1 MRPPLRARLTRDV
14 ARATPMIRPRGSDLL
29 LLTVAALVA
38 RIVAAIPIGYPPY
51 TDPAYYGMVAQ
62 QLATGHGFTAPVLW
76 SFLEVGGQL
85 PANPMLPVPSNG
97 HWMPLTS
104 ILAAIPMALLGPDL
118 RVGQIP
124 IVLLGVALVPFTYW
138 VGMDLYGSRRI
149 GLIAATLAVFA
160 GPLLIMYPT
169 IDNFAVF
176 GAAGAT
182 AIWAAILSTRPG
194 RSRAWLIMSGA
205 FVGLA
210 TLARVD
216 GLLLAAAPA
225 TAWLV
230 DRGWGPWRD
239 GEPGRRLGAA
249 ALLLAAAA
257 AVAVMAPWLARNL
270 ATFGSAFPSAG
281 GHTLW
286 ITSYNEQFS
295 ISANPTLASYL
306 DWGLVNIIGSKLAA
320 WWEIGWRTVVLL
332 GGIFGFFFFAGLW
345 RERRRAAVAPFEA
358 YWVAMFVAMGAIF
371 TFHAPHGAYY
381 HSAAAWLPFAL
392 PMAVAATGPALTTM
406 GRAWGFLRRPQTH
419 RFVEVAA
426 LVGAIVLSVIGSASL
441 YQLWESSHAR
451 DVAAAEYLEQ
461 TGLTNDV
468 VLYGDPASL
477 WYLTGNPGVAAP
489 FDPYPVIEEVVRAYN
504 VQWVIVTLREDATID
519 RWASGRAAT
528 RPTARA
534 TTPPGWRA
542 SPRSRPMASA
552 SSR

>member
-1 MRPPLRARLTRDV
+1 
-14 ARATPMIRPRGSDLL
+14 MIRPRGSDLL

-124 IVLLGVALVPFTYW
+124 IVVLGVALVPFTYW
-138 VGMDLYGSRRI
+138 VGVDLYGSRRI
-149 GLIAATLAVFA
+149 GLIAGTLAVFA

-176 GAAGAT
+176 GAAGAM
-182 AIWAAILSTRPG
+182 AIWAAILATRPA
-194 RSRAWLIMSGA
+194 RSRTWLVVSGA
-205 FVGLA
+205 FVGVA
-210 TLARVD
+210 ILARVD

-239 GEPGRRLGAA
+239 SEPGRRLGAA
-249 ALLLAAAA
+249 TLLLAASA
-257 AVAVMAPWLARNL
+257 AVIVMAPWLARNL

-295 ISANPTLASYL
+295 ISSNPTLASYL
-306 DWGLVNIIGSKLAA
+306 DWGLINIIGSKVAA

-345 RERRRAAVAPFEA
+345 RERRRAAVAPFLV
-358 YWVAMFVAMGAIF
+358 YWVVMFAAMGAIF

-392 PMAVAATGPALTTM
+392 PMAVAATAPALTSL
-406 GRAWGFLRRPQTH
+406 GRAWAFLRRPQTH
-419 RFVEVAA
+419 RFVEIAA
-426 LVGAIVLSVIGSASL
+426 LVGAIVLSLIGSASL
-441 YQLWESSHAR
+441 YQLWESSHQR
-451 DVAAAEYLEQ
+451 DIAAAEYLERE
-461 TGLTNDV
+461 GLTHDV

-477 WYLTGNPGVAAP
+477 WHLSANPGVAAP
-489 FDPYPVIEEVVRAYN
+489 FDPYPVIEEVVRAYD
-504 VQWVIVTLREDATID
+504 VQWVIVTLSEDAEID
-519 RWASGRAAT
+519 PLGLWDGCAAT
-528 RPTARA
+528 DSQGNHA
-534 TTPPGWRA
+534 TWLTCDPVFEADGVRIFGVLPPGTVE
-542 SPRSRPMASA
+542 
-552 SSR
+552 

>member
-1 MRPPLRARLTRDV
+1 
-14 ARATPMIRPRGSDLL
+14 MIRPRGSDLL
-29 LLTVAALVA
+29 LLTAVALVA

-118 RVGQIP
+118 RAGQIP

-138 VGMDLYGSRRI
+138 VGVDLYGSRRI
-149 GLIAATLAVFA
+149 GLLAGTLAVFA
-160 GPLLIMYPT
+160 GPLLILYPT

-176 GAAGAT
+176 GAAGAM
-182 AIWAAILSTRPG
+182 AIWAAILAMRPG
-194 RSRAWLIMSGA
+194 RARAWLIVSGA

-239 GEPGRRLGAA
+239 TEPGRRLGSV

-270 ATFGSAFPSAG
+270 DTFGSAFPSAG

-295 ISANPTLASYL
+295 ISSDPTLASYL

-320 WWEIGWRTVVLL
+320 WWEIAWRTILLL

-345 RERRRAAVAPFEA
+345 RERRRGAMAPFLV
-358 YWVAMFVAMGAIF
+358 YWVVVFVAMGAIF

-381 HSAAAWLPFAL
+381 HSAAAWLPFAF
-392 PMAVAATGPALTTM
+392 PMAVAATGPTLTTL
-406 GRAWGFLRRPQTH
+406 GRAWAFLRRPQTH
-419 RFVEVAA
+419 RFVEIAA
-426 LVGAIVLSVIGSASL
+426 LAGAIVLSLIGSALL
-441 YQLWESSHAR
+441 YQGWESSHER
-451 DVAAAEYLEQ
+451 DVAAAEYLESA
-461 TGLTNDV
+461 GLTDDV

-477 WYLTGNPGVAAP
+477 WHLSANPGVAAP
-489 FDPYPVIEEVVRAYN
+489 FDPYPVVEEVVRAYD
-504 VQWVIVTLREDATID
+504 VRWVIVTLSTDAEID
-519 RWASGRAAT
+519 PLGLWKGCEAT
-528 RPTARA
+528 DSEGNHA
-534 TTPPGWRA
+534 TWLACEPAFEADGVRIFAVTDE
-542 SPRSRPMASA
+542 
-552 SSR
+552 